1 MMCFAVV
8 VMLKVV
14 GEANIFTHQLKF
26 LVFSGRCIWD
36 S

>member
-8 VMLKVV
+8 VMLQAA
-14 GEANIFTHQLKF
+14 GEANIFTPQLKF
-26 LVFSGRCIWD
+26 LVFSGRYIWD